1 MFIKVMNAFREQ
13 LLLNEEDISIVK
25 LQPDGDV
32 FVHMKNG
39 ESHKLSG
46 KCYET
51 FEKRLCGEEPA
62 EEPVEETSVETPVEE
77 APAEVASIIETQ
89 ADPAALMADVE
100 PADTASSLADL
111 YYDTPSFLK

>member
-51 FEKRLCGEEPA
+51 FEKRLCGEEPVEEKPEEPIKETA
-62 EEPVEETSVETPVEE
+62 EEPIEDIPEPIEEIPV
-77 APAEVASIIETQ
+77 AP
-89 ADPAALMADVE
+89 ALMADSE
-100 PADTASSLADL
+100 SADTASSLADL